1 LVNFAENA
9 KPCLAGT
16 SKFISAICAVLRKLQ
31 NRARRELQNCLVQFG
46 QFRENAKL
54 CSAGTSKLISAI
66 WSILRKMQNRAWRK
80 LQN

>member
-1 LVNFAENA
+1 M
-9 KPCLAGT
+9 
-16 SKFISAICAVLRKLQ
+16 Q
-31 NRARRELQNCLVQFG
+31 NRARRELQNGLVQFG

-66 WSILRKMQNRAWRK
+66 LSILRKMQNRAWRK